1 MVAERA
7 ESVEGVPA
15 VFVGYWVSAVFA
27 RWILEVIRTYER
39 TCMHV
44 CMYVCMYSMHACTHT
59 KEHGGVLGSEI
70 CIPTLAT
77 AVAIYLI
84 L

>member
-7 ESVEGVPA
+7 ESVEGVSA
-15 VFVGYWVSAVFA
+15 VFVGYWVSYGFCEMDTGGYTYV
-27 RWILEVIRTYER
+27 RTDVY
-39 TCMHV
+39 V

-70 CIPTLAT
+70 CISTIAT